1 MIFFLLGGNGEW
13 GMGNKDCLLTL
24 TAAFV
29 IIVYKIEVEFMLQ
42 LCALTSDSQ
51 LFITNCCINPWA
63 CIVA

>member
-1 MIFFLLGGNGEW
+1 
-13 GMGNKDCLLTL
+13 MGNKDCLLTL